1 MRVSQHGKQRI
12 VERDNGVSCIA
23 EAKKVAKLAYSA
35 GKTINSFQMIPS
47 FYTYLQHKRNQTRDC
62 SLRVYRG
69 NIYIWRGSKRTLVTA
84 YPIPDRFRKEI
95 EEVEG

>member
-23 EAKKVAKLAYSA
+23 EAKKMARLAYSA
-35 GKTINSFQMIPS
+35 GKTVNNFQTTPN
-47 FYTYLQHKRNQTRDC
+47 FYNYLRRKRNQTREC

-69 NIYIWRGSKRTLVTA
+69 NIYIWRGSQRTLVTA
-84 YPIPDRFRKEI
+84 YPIPDRFKKEL
-95 EEVEG
+95 EEVQE